1 LVVSALASKLVLIF
15 KKKFKVAAVPT
26 QELEQKVTFQASRPR
41 THQSGFLHGNKYTYI
56 HIYIHTHIYIYI
68 YTFVVYICE
77 KAIRTYKHRVFGV
90 QNEIPASNGS
100 IRFSI
105 KGI

>member
-56 HIYIHTHIYIYI
+56 HIYIHTHIYIFI
-68 YTFVVYICE
+68 HLLYTYVKKQYE
-77 KAIRTYKHRVFGV
+77 HTNTVFLV
-90 QNEIPASNGS
+90 FKMRSPPAMGPSG
-100 IRFSI
+100 FP
-105 KGI
+105 